1 MFAVGAP
8 GVNIRAGRVRAI
20 LVGTVIGLGAVCV
33 PFGAASVGAQTTTQ
47 VSTTVAAPAVG
58 STATTVAGAPAVSAA
73 KPATSVN
80 DRSSTRKVQL
90 IVGALTALGLLF
102 GVLVAMYWRA
112 TKPLPAHFEGLD
124 LLATRKFQNA
134 PDETREVLLANLDAQ
149 RPEVSEVE
157 IVPDAQLLPDGH
169 VGELVGEHVDES
181 GEVEVPTYT
190 PSAFAE
196 EPSSVDS
203 AVTELGRSNGAPF
216 VAAPPTYTPAQP
228 EPIRLRAAAAGVSP
242 AASVPPPPVGVP
254 PVALPP
260 VVPPPVVPHQ
270 YVSDVEAE

>member
-1 MFAVGAP
+1 MTVKRSGLREKMFAVGAS

-20 LVGTVIGLGAVCV
+20 FVGTVIGLGAVCL
-33 PFGAASVGAQTTTQ
+33 PFGAASVAAQTTTQ
-47 VSTTVAAPAVG
+47 VSTTIAGPAAG
-58 STATTVAGAPAVSAA
+58 GTATTVAGAPAVSVA

-90 IVGALTALGLLF
+90 IVGALAALGLLF

-124 LLATRKFQNA
+124 LLATRKYQNA

-149 RPEVSEVE
+149 RPEVSEAE

-169 VGELVGEHVDES
+169 IGQV
-181 GEVEVPTYT
+181 GEVEAYA
-190 PSAFAE
+190 SLALAE
-196 EPSSVDS
+196 EPAAIDS

-216 VAAPPTYTPAQP
+216 VLAPPPYTPPQP
-228 EPIRLRAAAAGVSP
+228 EPIRLHVAAAG
-242 AASVPPPPVGVP
+242 VPPPPVG
-254 PVALPP
+254 LPP
-260 VVPPPVVPHQ
+260 VPLPRVAPSVAPSSVPHP